1 MEKFI
6 LIVLIVIAIL
16 ISVYF
21 YKNEYLDTIPIIET
35 TLSEGEMEKT
45 INLEN
50 TPIDL
55 NIFFD
60 RSVYVISEKITI
72 PVTLNK
78 NPITIESISQKYI
91 RVTIENENNIDLE
104 NIGLF
109 LYDKNTFIYGSEIV
123 NQGFIVSSDKQ
134 QNKISMI
141 LNRVLYENNVIRLRI
156 NTNGI
161 TKVTIDTKQNNF
173 TNSKEGLNY
182 ENSKVKIKE
191 IHLTNGVICPST
203 RCQLN
208 VEELKSI

>member
-1 MEKFI
+1 MDKFI

-16 ISVYF
+16 ISIYF
-21 YKNEYLDTIPIIET
+21 YKNEHLDTIPIIEIS
-35 TLSEGEMEKT
+35 LSEGEIEKS

-50 TPIDL
+50 TPVDL

-60 RSVYVISEKITI
+60 RSVYVISEKITV
-72 PVTLNK
+72 PVALNK
-78 NPITIESISQKYI
+78 NPITLESITEKYI
-91 RVTIENENNIDLE
+91 KITIQNENNIDLQ

-109 LYDKNTFIYGSEIV
+109 LYEKNIFIFGEEIIKQGYILISE
-123 NQGFIVSSDKQ
+123 QQ

-141 LNRVLYENNVIRLRI
+141 VNRILYDNNVIRLRV

-161 TKVTIDTKQNNF
+161 SKITIDTKQNNF

-182 ENSKVKIKE
+182 ENSKIKIKE

-208 VEELKSI
+208 VEELKST

>member
-1 MEKFI
+1 MDKFI
-6 LIVLIVIAIL
+6 LIILIVIAIL
-16 ISVYF
+16 ISIYF
-21 YKNEYLDTIPIIET
+21 YKNEHLDNIPIIET
-35 TLSEGEMEKT
+35 TLSEGEMEKS

-72 PVTLNK
+72 PITLDK
-78 NPITIESISQKYI
+78 NPITLESISEKYI

-109 LYDKNTFIYGSEIV
+109 LYDKNNFIYGEEIIK
-123 NQGFIVSSDKQ
+123 QGFIVSSDKQ

-141 LNRVLYENNVIRLRI
+141 LNRILYDNNVIRLRI

>member
-1 MEKFI
+1 MDKFI
-6 LIVLIVIAIL
+6 LIILIMIAIL
-16 ISVYF
+16 ISIYF
-21 YKNEYLDTIPIIET
+21 YKNEHLDNIPIIET
-35 TLSEGEMEKT
+35 TLSEGEMEKS

-50 TPIDL
+50 TPVDL

-60 RSVYVISEKITI
+60 RSVYVISEKLAIQ
-72 PVTLNK
+72 VTLDK
-78 NPITIESISQKYI
+78 NPITLESISEKYI

-109 LYDKNTFIYGSEIV
+109 LYDKNNFIYGEEIV
-123 NQGFIVSSDKQ
+123 NQGFIVSSEKQ
-134 QNKISMI
+134 QNKISII
-141 LNRVLYENNVIRLRI
+141 LNRILYDNNVIRLRI

-173 TNSKEGLNY
+173 TNSKEDLNY

-208 VEELKSI
+208 VEELNSI